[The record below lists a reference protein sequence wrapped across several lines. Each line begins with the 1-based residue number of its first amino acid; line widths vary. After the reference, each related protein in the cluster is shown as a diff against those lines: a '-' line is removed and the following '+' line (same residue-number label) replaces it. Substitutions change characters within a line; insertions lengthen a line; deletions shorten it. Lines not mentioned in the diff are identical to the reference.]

1 MCVQESV
8 IENRI
13 LTIANLNMWVFFES
27 SSVFMVDMAVL
38 WEALGATPSP
48 VLMQQTATLTE
59 SLRNGMRDR
68 LWLNVCG
75 WVCMNVSVGRETLFT
90 VIFQGC
96 VCNTSV
102 LTYNVVFTCIG
113 VRLVQWRE
121 WVRKAERRDETTHFC
136 LVKRQPL
143 MAASEIL
150 CLQQFLMTL
159 S

>member
-1 MCVQESV
+1 MCVRSV
-8 IENRI
+8 IENPI
-13 LTIANLNMWVFFES
+13 LMIANPNMWVFAES

-75 WVCMNVSVGRETLFT
+75 WGCMNVSVGRETLFT

-113 VRLVQWRE
+113 VRWVQWRMGE
-121 WVRKAERRDETTHFC
+121 ETRKER
-136 LVKRQPL
+136 
-143 MAASEIL
+143 
-150 CLQQFLMTL
+150 
-159 S
+159 

>member
-1 MCVQESV
+1 
-8 IENRI
+8 
-13 LTIANLNMWVFFES
+13 
-27 SSVFMVDMAVL
+27 
-38 WEALGATPSP
+38 
-48 VLMQQTATLTE
+48 
-59 SLRNGMRDR
+59 MRDR

-75 WVCMNVSVGRETLFT
+75 WGCMNVSVGRETLFT

-96 VCNTSV
+96 ALNTSV

-113 VRLVQWRE
+113 VRQVQWRE

-136 LVKRQPL
+136 PVKRQPL